1 MNRYPL
7 WKYLFV
13 AIMLLISIIYTLPNF
28 FGEVP
33 AVQVSP
39 LKTTAKIDTSVMQA
53 VEQALKS
60 ASITSDGIFTDPN
73 SIKVRFRDTDTQ
85 LKAKDVLDRALNPV
99 ADNPSFILALNLISD
114 SPSWFTA
121 INALPM
127 YLGLDLRGG
136 IHFLL
141 QVDMNAA
148 KAKRLDGQM
157 GFIRNTLRDKFTRIE
172 EDVHLIVSL
181 QRANLE
187 NATQARFECDPTGR
201 CIWVNE
207 SLCALFGQSVNTMV
221 DTDGN
226 GWLRSIEEANDVFHD
241 WSEAVKNK
249 TPYQREYTVR
259 NQRTNKRTKCRAVG
273 IPMFGKDG
281 TTVRVWNGSVNPIEE
296 LA

>member
-1 MNRYPL
+1 MNRYPA
-7 WKYLFV
+7 WVYATV
-13 AIMLLISIIYTLPNF
+13 AVALLLGALYTLPNF

-127 YLGLDLRGG
+127 YLGLDLRE
-136 IHFLL
+136 
-141 QVDMNAA
+141 A
-148 KAKRLDGQM
+148 
-157 GFIRNTLRDKFTRIE
+157 LRRDE
-172 EDVHLIVSL
+172 
-181 QRANLE
+181 
-187 NATQARFECDPTGR
+187 
-201 CIWVNE
+201 
-207 SLCALFGQSVNTMV
+207 
-221 DTDGN
+221 
-226 GWLRSIEEANDVFHD
+226 
-241 WSEAVKNK
+241 
-249 TPYQREYTVR
+249 
-259 NQRTNKRTKCRAVG
+259 
-273 IPMFGKDG
+273 
-281 TTVRVWNGSVNPIEE
+281 VRVRRDRPIRFGCLPDETASDAMGCCRFGDP
-296 LA
+296 LHRAR